1 MIDLI
6 LFFVCFYIAICMGIN
21 MKTNDTEEYSI
32 SDTAIA
38 FFPVMYIYVF
48 FVLLRSRPCSVFRL
62 IRIFCSRTT
71 FYLILK
77 IMHITEKEIPKPNW
91 WVICIRQNKH
101 SQRDFS
107 IKSETK
113 KNIKNAFSFI

>member
-6 LFFVCFYIAICMGIN
+6 LFFVFFYIAICMGIN
-21 MKTNDTEEYSI
+21 MKISDMEEYSI

-38 FFPVMYIYVF
+38 FFPIMYIYVF
-48 FVLLRSRPCSVFRL
+48 LVLLRSRPCSIFRL
-62 IRIFCSRTT
+62 IRIFCSRTA

-77 IMHITEKEIPKPNW
+77 IMHIIEKEIPKPKW
-91 WVICIRQNKH
+91 WVICIRQNEH